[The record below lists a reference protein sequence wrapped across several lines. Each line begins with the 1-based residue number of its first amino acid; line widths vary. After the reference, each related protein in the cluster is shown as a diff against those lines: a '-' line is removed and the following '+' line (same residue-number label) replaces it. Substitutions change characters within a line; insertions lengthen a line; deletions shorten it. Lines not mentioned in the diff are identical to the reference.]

1 VINSSK
7 IFLIFIAVSH
17 YFLLSTL
24 YLDYNELAQFSDY
37 HHKTEVNRKDNLITI
52 SSNFPFQFSINGKND
67 ISTINLMKT
76 EYKKFLFRFPQ
87 IKVKKQNK
95 LLFSNQQY
103 VYDIGYFYQKE
114 KKSNLIY
121 PFHFFM

>member
-1 VINSSK
+1 MINSSK
-7 IFLIFIAVSH
+7 IFLIFIAVTY
-17 YFLLSTL
+17 YFLLSIL
-24 YLDYNELAQFSDY
+24 YLDYNELAHFSDY
-37 HHKTEVNRKDNLITI
+37 HHKSELNGKNNLITI
-52 SSNFPFQFSINGKND
+52 SSNFPFQFSLNGKND
-67 ISTINLMKT
+67 ISTINLMKI

-87 IKVKKQNK
+87 IQVKKQNI

-103 VYDIGYFYQKE
+103 IYEIGYFYQKE